1 MTAERPGAGLGLWVV
16 ALASLFALRLLMVAT
31 SADSLHVD
39 EAQYWDWS
47 RTLQWGYYSKPPA
60 IAVLI
65 AASDAVFGS
74 AEIGVRALAMGCYP
88 LTAVVLAALA
98 RDIVAGDEA
107 GQARPDKG
115 SGHAPA
121 AAWWAAALFM
131 ASPIAGLL
139 GMVATT
145 DALLLLCWAS
155 ALWALWQAVVRR
167 RHRAW
172 VGFAAACGVGL
183 LDKYS
188 MLALLPGA
196 AVFVW
201 RRGDR
206 RAMAGLLASGA
217 AALLLWSPNLWWN
230 AQAGWPTLRHTA
242 DITLRQQDAGGA
254 GAALASLAEFS
265 LGQVLILAPL
275 LLPWLAWCAG
285 RGRRADAEWPGPAL
299 PRAAACL
306 LFWTSLPMAAAGLL
320 QAARSSAEVNWIAPV
335 HLSVVLALAPWL
347 ARRGA
352 ARTRQAVRVLALQ
365 LVLVSALGCAPW
377 LQRQFA
383 PAHALPVWLDA
394 WARMRGWSGAFAELA
409 PALQTQ
415 QSTGAVRLIGASRGV
430 MAHAAYHWRGRG
442 LERAAWAPN
451 TVAASHYELSCPWR
465 VDMPGRWL
473 VLSQGPPPGA
483 LAAALGGLELVA
495 SAKVDNG
502 QAGTPPLQ
510 LWRPLPAGAPAP
522 DAPARPDTDSAGL
535 CR

>member
-74 AEIGVRALAMGCYP
+74 AEIGVRALAMACYP

-107 GQARPDKG
+107 VQARPDKG

-254 GAALASLAEFS
+254 GVALASLAEFS

-275 LLPWLAWCAG
+275 LLPWLAWSVG
-285 RGRRADAEWPGPAL
+285 RGRRADAEWPGSAL

-306 LFWTSLPMAAAGLL
+306 LFWTSLPMAAALTSL
-320 QAARSSAEVNWIAPV
+320 PPSVPSTPPAPGAPGPFAFADPDRV
-335 HLSVVLALAPWL
+335 RGILADAGFADVALTPTDMKVGGGDLETVLAMSLKVGPL
-347 ARRGA
+347 GA
-352 ARTRQAVRVLALQ
+352 LLREHPEHRDGAIAAVR
-365 LVLVSALGCAPW
+365 
-377 LQRQFA
+377 
-383 PAHALPVWLDA
+383 
-394 WARMRGWSGAFAELA
+394 E
-409 PALQTQ
+409 
-415 QSTGAVRLIGASRGV
+415 
-430 MAHAAYHWRGRG
+430 
-442 LERAAWAPN
+442 
-451 TVAASHYELSCPWR
+451 
-465 VDMPGRWL
+465 
-473 VLSQGPPPGA
+473 A
-483 LAAALGGLELVA
+483 LAAHDGPDGVKLG
-495 SAKVDNG
+495 SATWVV
-502 QAGTPPLQ
+502 T
-510 LWRPLPAGAPAP
+510 
-522 DAPARPDTDSAGL
+522 ARA
-535 CR
+535 